1 MSDLPTYD
9 LELKA
14 ANDRQRLHES
24 VDQLCSEIRD
34 KLDVNRMAR
43 RHLALGCGIASVLGI
58 TAGYLINGIF
68 VGR

>member
-14 ANDRQRLHES
+14 ASDRQRLHES
-24 VDQLCSEIRD
+24 VEQLRFEIRD
-34 KLDVNRMAR
+34 KLDVNKMAR
-43 RHLALGCGIASVLGI
+43 QHLALGCGIATVLGM
-58 TAGYLINGIF
+58 TAGYLITGIF